1 MRSARR
7 GLIRLGA
14 SVLAVGAVL
23 YLVLVFPD
31 DTRRILPK
39 EVPYDWVNV
48 GLVVVLLLLILT
60 LIRYVRGLGDE
71 G

>member
-1 MRSARR
+1 MRRRRARLIGSARPSSWSAP
-7 GLIRLGA
+7 L
-14 SVLAVGAVL
+14 L

-48 GLVVVLLLLILT
+48 GLLVVLLLLILT
-60 LIRYVRGLGDE
+60 LIRYVRGLGEE